1 MKIPTQ
7 VGFFNIK
14 DHLKYN
20 SDKKVYPKKQ
30 CGYATK
36 EENINQKLL
45 KTKFAHKTQIL
56 VDEKREIIKISL
68 FLNDTTFSIKKAREL
83 FMTWIRIHF
92 FLGGSRIRIG
102 IKIKWILST
111 SKKECF
117 KKQLTWKQTIID
129 LIKNQ
134 WCMQFTEFIR
144 CEFPLW
150 LMLEIFC
157 SMFLR
162 LCIDGAWRN
171 TTKGIISELW
181 CRIFNV

>member
-56 VDEKREIIKISL
+56 VD
-68 FLNDTTFSIKKAREL
+68 
-83 FMTWIRIHF
+83 
-92 FLGGSRIRIG
+92 
-102 IKIKWILST
+102 
-111 SKKECF
+111 
-117 KKQLTWKQTIID
+117 
-129 LIKNQ
+129 
-134 WCMQFTEFIR
+134 
-144 CEFPLW
+144 
-150 LMLEIFC
+150 
-157 SMFLR
+157 
-162 LCIDGAWRN
+162 
-171 TTKGIISELW
+171 
-181 CRIFNV
+181 